1 MEGVDGGCGW
11 EGSVEESAA
20 VITGK
25 TKRTKNVYFSSMGKE
40 LVVFFLI
47 IKFFRQ
53 QNHIIT
59 L

>member
-1 MEGVDGGCGW
+1 MGAGGCCGW
-11 EGSVEESAA
+11 EGSVEESVA

-25 TKRTKNVYFSSMGKE
+25 TKKTKNVYFNSMGKE
-40 LVVFFLI
+40 LFFFLI
-47 IKFFRQ
+47 IKFLRQ